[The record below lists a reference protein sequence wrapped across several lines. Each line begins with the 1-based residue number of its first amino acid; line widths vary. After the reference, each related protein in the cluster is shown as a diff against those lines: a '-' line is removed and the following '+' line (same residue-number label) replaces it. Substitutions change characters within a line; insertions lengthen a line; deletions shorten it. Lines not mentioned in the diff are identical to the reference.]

1 MNEQKRGRVLLYV
14 LSVVYVIGMYSYP
27 VLFYISLSAG
37 ARGSE
42 ITIDLNGW
50 VRVFFMVLPLALGL
64 VNLITVL
71 IKKDLDRSCFLNCS
85 LIIKYLLMPFYL
97 FGGLCVVLAWLI
109 LFIPVPGV
117 NFLGPIIGTTLAVM
131 GYAGLI
137 GAAPFSLT
145 YIIKA
150 GQDKTHPAWL
160 CVLSG
165 CSQFVFTLDVIS
177 ILILSLKEG
186 KGRFA
191 AIAALGLVMLFAFV
205 ILYFIIV

>member
-1 MNEQKRGRVLLYV
+1 MNKQKIGRVFLYV

-50 VRVFFMVLPLALGL
+50 LRVFFMVLPLALGF
-64 VNLITVL
+64 VNLITV
-71 IKKDLDRSCFLNCS
+71 IINKDLERSCFLNCAM
-85 LIIKYLLMPFYL
+85 LIKYLLMPFYL
-97 FGGLCVVLAWLI
+97 LGGLCVVLAWLI

-117 NFLGPIIGTTLAVM
+117 NFLGPIIGITLAVM
-131 GYAGLI
+131 GYTGLI
-137 GAAPFSLT
+137 GAAPFSLA

-150 GQDKTHPAWL
+150 GQDKKHPVWL

-165 CSQFVFTLDVIS
+165 CGQFVFTLDVITVM
-177 ILILSLKEG
+177 ILSVKEG

-191 AIAALGLVMLFAFV
+191 AIAAVAMVVLFIAAILFVML
-205 ILYFIIV
+205 

>member
-1 MNEQKRGRVLLYV
+1 MNKQKIGRVFLYA
-14 LSVVYVIGMYSYP
+14 LAAVYVIGMYSYP
-27 VLFYISLSAG
+27 VLFYISLSSG

-50 VRVFFMVLPLALGL
+50 IRGFFMVLPLILGT
-64 VNLITVL
+64 VNLIAVL
-71 IKKDLDRSCFLNCS
+71 ICRKLDRSCFLNCT
-85 LIIKYLLMPFYL
+85 LIIKYLLLPFYL

-145 YIIKA
+145 YIVRA
-150 GQDKTHPAWL
+150 GQDKTHPVWL

-177 ILILSLKEG
+177 IMILSLKEG

-191 AIAALGLVMLFAFV
+191 AIAALGLVVLFV
-205 ILYFIIV
+205 LIILYFIIA